1 MGDIAVALPAIAF
14 ERLCAHHHRLDR
26 LFMAVDAVPLNDLL
40 RMFVRADHLG
50 RLSRAEHIHIMHALP
65 SLFDV
70 IVHDVIMR
78 QVAVRTFRPRLVR
91 AMSLRFGL
99 SGALLRTFLDS
110 SQIGALDPA
119 QVGLPQNL
127 ILEVGFPF
135 EYDQR
140 IALQQKQRNGGNVYD
155 VVGSF
160 LDKGLQIR
168 PGTPAEW
175 IRIRIRVADAGQS
188 IQSLSG
194 GNQQKALVGRWMEHP
209 PRVLILDE
217 PTIGLDPTQIIE
229 VRSLIQELGM
239 ERTILLST
247 HILSEAQQIC
257 NRVLIIN
264 KGHIVA
270 EDSPER
276 LQARLSGAQRVTVK
290 VKGDTDDLAS
300 VIASTPGVTL
310 VLPHPNGELEFE
322 TALGEDIRA
331 HVAKSIVSAGFDLLE
346 FHTISL
352 SLEDI
357 FLQLIR
363 EEEATSLDVISTS
376 RSEEGIKY
384 A

>member
-1 MGDIAVALPAIAF
+1 MEKSIEVRRVIGYLP
-14 ERLCAHHHRLDR
+14 ET
-26 LFMAVDAVPLNDLL
+26 VPLYPEMTVEDYLVYMADLRQVKQSKKRTAEVL
-40 RMFVRADHLG
+40 KMVRMEDRKTG
-50 RLSRAEHIHIMHALP
+50 YIGNLSKG
-65 SLFDV
+65 
-70 IVHDVIMR
+70 MR
-78 QVAVRTFRPRLVR
+78 QRI
-91 AMSLRFGL
+91 GL
-99 SGALLRTFLDS
+99 AQAL
-110 SQIGALDPA
+110 IHDP
-119 QVGLPQNL
+119 
-127 ILEVGFPF
+127 
-135 EYDQR
+135 
-140 IALQQKQRNGGNVYD
+140 K
-155 VVGSF
+155 
-160 LDKGLQIR
+160 
-168 PGTPAEW
+168 
-175 IRIRIRVADAGQS
+175 
-188 IQSLSG
+188 
-194 GNQQKALVGRWMEHP
+194 
-209 PRVLILDE
+209 VLILDE